1 MANDVKIKICG
12 IRRMEDVEIIN
23 KYKPDYIGF
32 IFAKSKRQVT
42 PEQAAELIAHLNG
55 DTKTVGVF
63 VNAPIE
69 EVRKIAGTLNL
80 NAVQLHGDEDAEY
93 ISSLRG
99 IGCEIWKAI
108 RIRDGGDIND
118 ISGTQK
124 LLLDK
129 FKETEY
135 GGSGETFDWSSVGKI
150 NTDKPIILAG
160 GLTPENVLR
169 GIEIFKPYAV
179 DVSSAVETGG
189 FKDEKKIREFINTVR
204 NNGNEQN

>member
-1 MANDVKIKICG
+1 MADVKIKICG

-42 PEQAAELIAHLNG
+42 PEQAAELIAPLNG

-160 GLTPENVLR
+160 GLTSENVLR

-179 DVSSAVETGG
+179 DVSSAVETDG

-204 NNGNEQN
+204 NNGN

>member
-1 MANDVKIKICG
+1 
-12 IRRMEDVEIIN
+12 MEDVEIIN

-42 PEQAAELIAHLNG
+42 PEQAAELIAPLNG

-160 GLTPENVLR
+160 GLTSENVLR

-179 DVSSAVETGG
+179 DVSSAVETDG

-204 NNGNEQN
+204 NNGN

>member
-1 MANDVKIKICG
+1 
-12 IRRMEDVEIIN
+12 MEDVEIIN

-42 PEQAAELIAHLNG
+42 PEQAAELIAALNG
-55 DTKTVGVF
+55 GTKTVGVF
-63 VNAPIE
+63 VNAPSD
-69 EVRKIAGTLNL
+69 EVREIAGTLKL
-80 NAVQLHGDEDAEY
+80 DAVQLHGDEDAEY
-93 ISSLRG
+93 ISSLSG
-99 IGCEIWKAI
+99 ICCEIWKAI

-118 ISGTQK
+118 VAGTQK

-135 GGSGETFDWSSVGKI
+135 GGSGEVFDWSSVGKI

-169 GIEIFKPYAV
+169 GIEMFNPYAV
-179 DVSSAVETGG
+179 DVSSAVETDG
-189 FKDEKKIREFINTVR
+189 FKDEKKIKEFINTVR

>member
-1 MANDVKIKICG
+1 
-12 IRRMEDVEIIN
+12 MEDVEIIN

-42 PEQAAELIAHLNG
+42 PEQAAELITSLSG

-63 VNAPIE
+63 VNASSE
-69 EVRKIAGTLNL
+69 EVREIAGTLKL
-80 NAVQLHGDEDAEY
+80 DAVQLHGDEDAEY
-93 ISSLRG
+93 ISSLSG

-108 RIRDGGDIND
+108 RIRDGGDID
-118 ISGTQK
+118 DFAGTQK

-135 GGSGETFDWSSVGKI
+135 GGSGEVFDWSSVGKI

-169 GIEIFKPYAV
+169 GIEIFNPYAV
-179 DVSSAVETGG
+179 DVSSAVEAGG